1 MPKRGENI
9 RKRKDGRCEARV
21 LIDKGQHKSIY
32 AQSYSELKIKVK
44 QSECVSP
51 KIESLDL
58 LNITF
63 EKLSEEWLNEKI
75 IKDKQSTISIYR
87 GIIKRHIQPYFKS
100 KNLTDIGRNDINQ
113 FIKYKSYDVKLS
125 PKTVKDIIAVL
136 IQILKYAER
145 QNYISPI
152 SYDIARPKIVKKELE
167 ILTLQEQAILTS
179 RIKKDIH
186 CENIGVLLSLFIGLR
201 LGEVCALQWKDIDFK
216 SGIINITKTMQRIS
230 SQDKEQKT
238 RIIIDTPKSQKS
250 QRKIP
255 IPDFLFF
262 ELKRLSLN
270 CSEEAYILTGSENR
284 YIEPRAYQN
293 KFKKILKESGIRNTN
308 YHALR
313 HTFATRAIEQS
324 IDVKTLSEI
333 LGHSTVNF
341 TLERYVHPSI
351 TMKKQSI
358 EKLAVCY

>member
-9 RKRKDGRCEARV
+9 RKRKDGRWEARILV
-21 LIDKGQHKSIY
+21 DKGQYKSIY
-32 AQSYSELKIKVK
+32 AQSYSELKIKIK
-44 QSECVSP
+44 QNNCTLP
-51 KIESLDL
+51 KTDNTDL
-58 LNITF
+58 FIITF
-63 EKLSEEWLNEKI
+63 EQLCDEWLNEKS

-87 GIIKRHIQPYFKS
+87 GIINKHLLPYFKS
-100 KNLTDIGRNDINQ
+100 KNLIEIKTTDINQ
-113 FIKYKSYDVKLS
+113 FIKSKSTETELR
-125 PKTVKDIIAVL
+125 PKTIQDITAVL

-145 QNYISPI
+145 QNYINPI
-152 SYDIARPKIVKKELE
+152 SYDITRPKIVKKELE
-167 ILTLQEQAILTS
+167 ILTLQEQTILTS
-179 RIKKDIH
+179 KIKKNIQ
-186 CENIGVLLSLFIGLR
+186 CENIGILLSLFTGLR
-201 LGEVCALQWKDIDFK
+201 LGEICALQWQDIDFK
-216 SGIINITKTMQRIS
+216 SGIISITKTMQRIS
-230 SQDKEQKT
+230 TQDKEQKT

-255 IPDFLFF
+255 IPDFLYF

-270 CSEEAYILTGSENR
+270 CSNEAYILTGSKEK
-284 YIEPRAYQN
+284 YIEPRAYQY
-293 KFKKILKESGIRNTN
+293 KFKKFLKETEIRDIN

-324 IDVKTLSEI
+324 IDVKTLSEL

-351 TMKKQSI
+351 TLKKQSI